1 MNNKIYRIIINVFSV
16 LFLIT
21 TITNFHKS
29 SGATDGLAYYFF
41 YIAVTLYIIDIFIIL
56 LITNFNI
63 QKVLPDFILIII
75 LFFLI
80 NYKSISEFFVSGKI
94 SISIAVVA
102 IILRNIYNIINKN
115 ENIEIKDLSHNILR
129 NPAKSVIS
137 SYFII
142 TFIGTSL
149 LTLPFAINGSDKLGY
164 INALFTSTSAICV
177 TGLNVVD
184 TGTIFTLFGQIT
196 ILILIQLGGLGI
208 MIFST
213 FISFMLYRKISIED
227 TITLSYVL
235 NQKDMS
241 SLFRNIKNIILTAFI
256 IESIG
261 TFFLFIKFQ
270 TIYGF
275 SFKSLYYS
283 IFHSVSAF
291 CNAGFALMPDSLMS
305 YKSSP
310 VTIFTIAF
318 LIIAGGLGF
327 STISNVYHYLG
338 YKIKKINKNYAG
350 TIIKLSDNTKIV
362 LITSSILTIISCF
375 MIYALEHNNTLAK
388 ENIGTQYLSSFFQ
401 AVTLRTAGFNTMDT
415 SLFHSSTYLF
425 MMIMMYI
432 GGASGSTAGG
442 VKVNTLAIIVIRI
455 RAFMRNQET
464 TIAFNKTISRDIIVR
479 CFMILFLSI
488 SLIITALFIL
498 TISDSKQNFIKLAFE
513 TISAFGTVGLSGGI
527 TADLSSLGKLVI
539 IILMFIGKT
548 GPLTLFSAVAN
559 HKKSVKIQY
568 PSADV
573 MIG

>member
-1 MNNKIYRIIINVFSV
+1 M
-16 LFLIT
+16 
-21 TITNFHKS
+21 
-29 SGATDGLAYYFF
+29 
-41 YIAVTLYIIDIFIIL
+41 
-56 LITNFNI
+56 
-63 QKVLPDFILIII
+63 
-75 LFFLI
+75 
-80 NYKSISEFFVSGKI
+80 
-94 SISIAVVA
+94 
-102 IILRNIYNIINKN
+102 
-115 ENIEIKDLSHNILR
+115 KDLSQNILR

-142 TFIGTSL
+142 TFIGTTL
-149 LTLPFAINGSDKLGY
+149 LTLPFAIHGSEKLGY

-177 TGLNVVD
+177 TGLSVVD
-184 TGTIFTLFGQIT
+184 TGTIFTLFGQII

-241 SLFRNIKNIILTAFI
+241 SLFRNIKNIILTAFV
-256 IESIG
+256 IETIG
-261 TFFLFIKFQ
+261 TFFLFVKFQ

-291 CNAGFALMPDSLMS
+291 CNAGFSLMPDSLMS

-310 VTIFTIAF
+310 ITIFTIAI

-327 STISNVYHYLG
+327 STISNVFQYLE
-338 YKIKKINKNYAG
+338 YKIKKIKKNYSG
-350 TIIKLSDNTKIV
+350 PIIKISDNTKIV
-362 LITSSILTIISCF
+362 LITSSILTIISFF

-388 ENIGTQYLSSFFQ
+388 EHIGTQYLSSFFQ
-401 AVTLRTAGFNTMDT
+401 AVTLRTAGFNTMNT

-498 TISDSKQNFIKLAFE
+498 TISDSKQDFIKLAFE

-527 TADLSSLGKLVI
+527 TAELSSIGKLII